1 MAGANWV
8 RFEKAHL
15 FRVGEGEGEGVKKFF
30 ENNPKQSRLFVNQK
44 ALPIV

>member
-15 FRVGEGEGEGVKKFF
+15 FRVGEGEGVKKFF
-30 ENNPKQSRLFVNQK
+30 ENNPRQSRLFVNQK